1 MVKTKHKK
9 SKPSKISN
17 VKKQYK
23 AADVA
28 GFCSQLDAL
37 GLKIIKVTAD
47 GNCFFR
53 ALAYQ
58 LEGNEEEHLK
68 YRHMVVQYILNHR
81 EEFEPFIEDDVPF
94 DEYCQ
99 SMEKDGTWAGHME
112 LQAASLVTH
121 TQINSPR
128 WYIKNFQSHESN
140 MIHLSYHDGEHYNI
154 VRSKDDSSE
163 GPAKPIIIKVDDDL
177 SKASN
182 QGKASPTIQ
191 RGIPYNNVDDTQL
204 IKLVM
209 AGTGCQNVN
218 KVKQILRDLDGDTDA
233 SIEFLIAENELTTD
247 TLDENNEPWEETGT
261 PHGMLVKFSKRKPTP
276 RSAIP
281 LATVVNHGRQRFRQV
296 YQPRLY
302 QKWKARATSEASQGM
317 TEIISHSVGSELSDD
332 HVSHHNIEM
341 LSSKKDHPHRPE
353 TKHKDHSRS
362 AAINFSTTPKK
373 KFSASKVKKGR
384 KKGAKGEAARDH
396 DIQRRL
402 SEAWTG

>member
-9 SKPSKISN
+9 SKPSKISS

-28 GFCSQLDAL
+28 GFRSQLDAL

-68 YRHMVVQYILNHR
+68 YRHMVVQYILNHQ
-81 EEFEPFIEDDVPF
+81 EEFEPFIEDEVPF

-112 LQAASLVTH
+112 LQAASLVTP
-121 TQINSPR
+121 QINSPR

-182 QGKASPTIQ
+182 QGKASPTIH
-191 RGIPYNNVDDTQL
+191 RGIPNNNVDDTQL

-247 TLDENNEPWEETGT
+247 NLDENDEPSEETGI
-261 PHGMLVKFSKRKPTP
+261 PHDYIENGKLE
-276 RSAIP
+276 
-281 LATVVNHGRQRFRQV
+281 
-296 YQPRLY
+296 QP
-302 QKWKARATSEASQGM
+302 SEASQGM
-317 TEIISHSVGSELSDD
+317 TEIISHSVCSESSDD
-332 HVSHHNIEM
+332 HVSHHNIEIT
-341 LSSKKDHPHRPE
+341 KFKDALA
-353 TKHKDHSRS
+353 KHGL
-362 AAINFSTTPKK
+362 A
-373 KFSASKVKKGR
+373 KVSN
-384 KKGAKGEAARDH
+384 A
-396 DIQRRL
+396 
-402 SEAWTG
+402 

>member
-1 MVKTKHKK
+1 
-9 SKPSKISN
+9 
-17 VKKQYK
+17 
-23 AADVA
+23 
-28 GFCSQLDAL
+28 
-37 GLKIIKVTAD
+37 
-47 GNCFFR
+47 
-53 ALAYQ
+53 
-58 LEGNEEEHLK
+58 
-68 YRHMVVQYILNHR
+68 MVVQYIMNHR
-81 EEFEPFIEDDVPF
+81 VEFEPFIEDDVPF

-121 TQINSPR
+121 SNICIHRINSPR

-191 RGIPYNNVDDTQL
+191 RGIPNNNVDDTQL

-247 TLDENNEPWEETGT
+247 NLDENNEPSEETGI
-261 PHGMLVKFSKRKPTP
+261 PHDYIENGKLE
-276 RSAIP
+276 
-281 LATVVNHGRQRFRQV
+281 
-296 YQPRLY
+296 QP
-302 QKWKARATSEASQGM
+302 SEASQGM
-317 TEIISHSVGSELSDD
+317 TEIITHSVGSELSDD

-341 LSSKKDHPHRPE
+341 LSSKKDRPHHPE
-353 TKHKDHSRS
+353 TKHKDRSRS
-362 AAINFSTTPKK
+362 AARNFSTTPKK
-373 KFSASKVKKGR
+373 KFSATKVKKGR
-384 KKGAKGEAARDH
+384 KKGAKGEAARGAPVHISKSLPDMGALC
-396 DIQRRL
+396 I
-402 SEAWTG
+402 